1 MDSRLLAAL
10 EAIDSIAGPLAP
22 EVIGRPRDGRWSIG
36 EILEHLTL
44 AFTANAEAIEKT
56 VASGQRR
63 VRRPSW
69 KQTLGRI
76 MVLDVGYFP
85 KVQAPEMTVPTGG
98 VDPAVSL
105 VAIRAGLARVDE
117 ALSRAAASFGE
128 NVAVVNH
135 PYLAGLSVTHW
146 RKLHWRHTI
155 HHMRQV
161 RAIASDVLSR
171 PAR

>member
-10 EAIDSIAGPLAP
+10 EAIDSTAGPLTP
-22 EVIGRPRDGRWSIG
+22 EVIGRARDGRWSIG

-44 AFTANAEAIEKT
+44 AFTANAEALEKT
-56 VASGQRR
+56 VASGQPR

-76 MVLDVGYFP
+76 LVLNVGYFP
-85 KVQAPEMTVPTGG
+85 KVQAPEMTVPTGAIE
-98 VDPAVSL
+98 PAESL
-105 VAIRAGLARVDE
+105 VAIRAGLRRVDA
-117 ALSRAAASFGE
+117 ALSRAAVSFGE

-135 PYLAGLSVTHW
+135 PYLAGLSVAHW
-146 RKLHWRHTI
+146 RTLHWRHTL

-161 RAIASDVLSR
+161 RSIADGGR
-171 PAR
+171 ARVAQ